1 MCRCCHWCRPRIRI
15 LLLHCQGGD
24 ISEKQWSFG
33 RVRGSPWSG
42 MGVPGGQ
49 KTRPGGL
56 VGAQGQN
63 AGNVGASPPDRD
75 DQLFGCTPLRPP
87 VYSTPEV
94 RGNADT
100 TLVGEVDMSLT
111 QGVLI

>member
-1 MCRCCHWCRPRIRI
+1 MA
-15 LLLHCQGGD
+15 
-24 ISEKQWSFG
+24 KQWSFG
-33 RVRGSPWSG
+33 RGRVSTALLSG

-49 KTRPGGL
+49 ETRPGGL

-63 AGNVGASPPDRD
+63 AGNVGGSPPDRV
-75 DQLFGCTPLRPP
+75 DQLYGFCTPFRPP

-94 RGNADT
+94 CGNAGT

-111 QGVLI
+111 QGGTDQAAGVPVVGNSMAAADLG